1 RPGPVHLTV
10 PQDVLEAEVPE
21 QWMDPRAFSML
32 GVVRPN
38 CPAPTDLV
46 AQGARLIEE
55 AERPVLVA
63 GSGVFYSGGAAA
75 LARLAASA
83 RIPVIVPIWDRG
95 SVESRMPEFA
105 GVVGAYSGGPDL
117 LKDADLAILVGAR
130 VDYRLGYLD
139 VPEVS
144 AGLRVLRIDSDPV
157 ELHQGFEP
165 KVAIQGDP
173 KSVLEQITGQLSSGS
188 GERHAGWLEE
198 AKRRDGA
205 FRRRWQ
211 SDAYTSSTPTGW
223 HVVQALRPLVDNGA
237 VLVVDGGNIGQWMHM
252 TLCDRYPSDWLTC
265 GASGVVG
272 YGLGGAMASRLAYP
286 ERPVILL
293 TGDGSIG
300 FNLADIETAVRHDL
314 PFVIVLADDRSWG
327 VTASSQA
334 RQYGP
339 ENVVGCVLGPVR
351 YDLAA
356 EALGARGMRVE
367 DPREIG
373 AAVEEALA
381 SGRVTLIQ
389 VPIAGGGPAD

>member
-1 RPGPVHLTV
+1 MIGAELLTECLRSAGVTFVSTIVGNGINPFLQAAREQGFRVLDTRNEQTACYMADAYARLTRRVGVCAVSASVGHTNALTGLLNARLDGSPVLLISGSADHRYTDRGKFQDFDQVATAVPICKYARLVDHPEKIVFYLREALAHAVSGRPGPVHLTV

-38 CPAPTDLV
+38 SPAPTDLV

-75 LARLAASA
+75 LARLAGSA
-83 RIPVIVPIWDRG
+83 RIPVVVPIWDRG
-95 SVESRMPEFA
+95 SVESRVPEFA

-165 KVAIQGDP
+165 NLAIQGDP
-173 KSVLEQITGQLSSGS
+173 KSVLEQITDQLSWET
-188 GERHAGWLEE
+188 GERHAVWLEE
-198 AKRRDGA
+198 TKRRDVA
-205 FRRRWQ
+205 FRRRLQ
-211 SDAYTSSTPTGW
+211 SDAYTSSSPTGW

-237 VLVVDGGNIGQWMHM
+237 VLVVDGG
-252 TLCDRYPSDWLTC
+252 
-265 GASGVVG
+265 
-272 YGLGGAMASRLAYP
+272 
-286 ERPVILL
+286 
-293 TGDGSIG
+293 
-300 FNLADIETAVRHDL
+300 
-314 PFVIVLADDRSWG
+314 
-327 VTASSQA
+327 
-334 RQYGP
+334 
-339 ENVVGCVLGPVR
+339 
-351 YDLAA
+351 
-356 EALGARGMRVE
+356 
-367 DPREIG
+367 
-373 AAVEEALA
+373 
-381 SGRVTLIQ
+381 
-389 VPIAGGGPAD
+389 